1 MVVCGRQR
9 AGALLAPVPRRQE
22 DLRLRREEHRLG
34 RLHRV
39 LRARDQEVLVQR
51 EPRDAA
57 QVPVAIEEITHNPY
71 TNSSS
76 GRILHVEIPV
86 LPLGGPAR
94 TVAAHR
100 GPADSRSPPPR
111 HSLMLNAGIYTK

>member
-1 MVVCGRQR
+1 MDRRAFYNGRVGIDKNISFQ
-9 AGALLAPVPRRQE
+9 
-22 DLRLRREEHRLG
+22 
-34 RLHRV
+34 
-39 LRARDQEVLVQR
+39 
-51 EPRDAA
+51 
-57 QVPVAIEEITHNPY
+57 ITHNPY

-76 GRILHVEIPV
+76 GRVLHLEIPV